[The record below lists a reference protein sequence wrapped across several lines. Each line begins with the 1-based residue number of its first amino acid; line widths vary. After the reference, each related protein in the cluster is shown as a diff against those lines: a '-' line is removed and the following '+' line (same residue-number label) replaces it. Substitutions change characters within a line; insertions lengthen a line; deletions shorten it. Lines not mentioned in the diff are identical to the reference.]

1 MKKYIHLCCHACDEI
16 VRIKLPE
23 REGRYK
29 CPTCGH
35 TLFKNYK
42 NSIEKSY
49 AISIASLIL
58 FIVAN
63 YFPILTFNVMG
74 QTSSATFFTAIEYLY
89 KDKDYIMTIAVLM
102 TTIIVPFT
110 FILLTLIVFGML
122 YHNKIHP
129 IIVPMLRIIED
140 LKPWGMLDV
149 FLVATLVSIVKL
161 IKMGTIQFGYS
172 FWAFAS
178 LVPLMAYANMILDPH
193 RVWEMIE
200 DANICLYQR
209 KGNI

>member
-1 MKKYIHLCCHACDEI
+1 MKNHRHICCCACDEI
-16 VRIKLPE
+16 VKIQLPE
-23 REGRYK
+23 KVGRYK

-42 NSIEKSY
+42 NSIERSY
-49 AISIASLIL
+49 AISVASFIL

-89 KDKDYIMTIAVLM
+89 RDEDYIMAIAVLM
-102 TTIIVPFT
+102 TTIVVPFI
-110 FILLTLIVFGML
+110 FILFSIIVFGML
-122 YHNKIHP
+122 YHNRIHP

-193 RVWEMIE
+193 RVWEIIE
-200 DANICLYQR
+200 DAKMCLYHR
-209 KGNI
+209 NS